1 MNDAGVGLYRAE
13 VEVTKTEINPLISKA
28 SHGGGPM
35 EQKADLQF
43 VEPLLQTLKQLNTNN
58 ECVCPGCSEPSI
70 GSHIIAESVL
80 KLLADQGQVL
90 TWERTEAEIVVST
103 VRGHAW
109 DHIHQEP
116 KRVSIKKGVT
126 YPIFCDEHDSSIFEM
141 LENPEFARGKAKQ
154 PYEPRQVA
162 LLAYR
167 ALCYKTWNPHLEEK
181 LEFYLSNK
189 DDETAL
195 QWFRLLS
202 LKAMLEARQKFYDML
217 ETGKYHQMKWI
228 KRICPIDPCIAATGA
243 FIPYAG
249 DEDARSMASGNTAAS
264 PEDVVTFSFFPDKRL
279 KASICVVTW
288 FRDNQRGEDFKESFN
303 PDHYSEADIRH
314 HIIDNALRMP
324 LVYTS
329 QVWWDALTPE
339 QKQNTSALRLSEL
352 QSLNDLVEGSAGN
365 EMALATTPPSP
376 PHSQ

>member
-1 MNDAGVGLYRAE
+1 
-13 VEVTKTEINPLISKA
+13 
-28 SHGGGPM
+28 M
-35 EQKADLQF
+35 EQKADFQF
-43 VEPLLQTLKQLNTNN
+43 VEPLLKTLKRLNKNN
-58 ECVCPGCSEPSI
+58 KCVCPGCSEPPI

-80 KLLADQGQVL
+80 KLLADQGEVL
-90 TWERTEAEIVVST
+90 TWERSEEEIVLSSI
-103 VRGHAW
+103 RGHAW

-126 YPIFCDEHDSSIFEM
+126 YPIFCDEHDGPIFEA
-141 LENPEFARGKAKQ
+141 LENPELAHRKPGL

-181 LEFYLSNK
+181 LEFYLSNR
-189 DDETAL
+189 DDETTL

-202 LKAMLEARQKFYDML
+202 LKPMLEARQKFYNML
-217 ETGKYHQMKWI
+217 DTEKYQMRWI

-243 FIPYAG
+243 FIPYTG
-249 DEDARSMASGNTAAS
+249 DEDARSIATGNTTTS

-279 KASICVVTW
+279 KASICIITW
-288 FRDNQRGEDFKESFN
+288 FRDNNRGEEFKEGFN
-303 PDHYSEADIRH
+303 PDNYSEADIRH
-314 HIIDNALRMP
+314 HIIGNALRMP

-329 QVWWDALTPE
+329 QAWWDALSPE
-339 QKQNTSALRLSEL
+339 QRHTTSALRLSEL
-352 QSLNDLVEGSAGN
+352 QSLNDVVENTMGS
-365 EMALATTPPSP
+365 ETALATTPPSP